1 MNCHRSLEF
10 FLDLKKGT
18 SAPNFLAY
26 LAIFLLS
33 VETIIFLNNLLSVAA
48 AIDQ

>member
-1 MNCHRSLEF
+1 MNCRSVTRIF
-10 FLDLKKGT
+10 FRPKKGT

-33 VETIIFLNNLLSVAA
+33 VETIIFLNNLLSIAA